1 VPLPASFSTRRLL
14 LGGLLVLTAMLAV
27 LSFLTAWEPTSPER
41 RTFDLIQLGM
51 DERQV
56 YAIAHDW
63 HLLGSGHTLIF
74 VKAGSRPGSWSI
86 VTVDLDDERRVMDKG
101 FEQGGKSSFREWA
114 DRFLREPALGP
125 ACL

>member
-1 VPLPASFSTRRLL
+1 
-14 LGGLLVLTAMLAV
+14 MLAI
-27 LSFLTAWEPTSPER
+27 LSFLTAWGPTSPER

-56 YAIAHDW
+56 YSIAHDW

-74 VKAGSRPGSWSI
+74 VKAGTRPGSWSI
-86 VTVDLDDERRVMDKG
+86 VTVDLDDERRVTDKG

-114 DRFLREPALGP
+114 ERFLRDPRSGTASS
-125 ACL
+125 